1 VEEINK
7 RYKKGKGFVNIVI
20 AEGAHPKE
28 GTAHSVES
36 DELGYGHVRLGGV
49 AFRLSARLKEAGCQ
63 ADIREAVLG
72 HIQRGGTPVAFD
84 RILASAFGVHAF
96 ELVLQKKYG
105 YMVSFRNNEVTE
117 VPLEEATKEYNFVNP
132 DSYLVNVARGLG
144 ISFGD

>member
-1 VEEINK
+1 M
-7 RYKKGKGFVNIVI
+7 I

-28 GTAHSVES
+28 GEAYSVES

-49 AFRLSARLKEAGCQ
+49 AFRLSARLKEAGCK

-96 ELVLQKKYG
+96 ELILQKKYG